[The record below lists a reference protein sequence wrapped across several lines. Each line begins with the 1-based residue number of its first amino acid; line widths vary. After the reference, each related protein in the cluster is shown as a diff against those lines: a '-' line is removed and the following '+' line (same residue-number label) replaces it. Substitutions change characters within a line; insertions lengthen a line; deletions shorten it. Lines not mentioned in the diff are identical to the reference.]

1 MLKKTDFHESMIF
14 FFRYGLSPGSPA
26 ALLAIIAVFS
36 LVLTGCSI
44 KKIAIKNLGDALAES
59 GTTYAS
65 DNDPE
70 LIRGALPFSLK
81 LIESILAESPQ
92 HRGLLLAA
100 SSGFTQ
106 YAYAFVRQDADEM
119 EAVDFA
125 RASEMRLR
133 ARNLFLR
140 ARNYGLRGLETS
152 YPNFPAA
159 LNKDPIAAVKTVGRN
174 NVPLLF
180 WTAAS
185 WGMAITL
192 SKDEP
197 DLIIDQ
203 PLVEALIDRALELDE
218 DFNEGALHSFL
229 IVYEPVRRGV
239 EGDPLE
245 RSRRHFERAM
255 ELSAGFQAGPLV
267 SMAENVCIAERNHE
281 EFKSLLEKALAI
293 DVDRKPEYRLENL
306 VYQRRARWLLSRIDE
321 LFLIMEE

>member
-14 FFRYGLSPGSPA
+14 FFRHGLSPGSPA
-26 ALLAIIAVFS
+26 ALLTIVAVFS

-44 KKIAIKNLGDALAES
+44 RKIAIKNLGDALAES

-119 EAVDFA
+119 EEVDFA

-140 ARNYGLRGLETS
+140 ARDYGLRGLETS

-267 SMAENVCIAERNHE
+267 SMAENVCIAEQNHE